1 MTEPFRLTSACVS
14 ASHQGMKRRGF
25 LRAASLT
32 APGVVLGDLL
42 ARQAQAER
50 PRARARSVLVVYAG
64 GGISHHDAFDPK
76 PEAPPEVR
84 GEFSTIQTALSGV
97 AFSEHLPLLARDLDQ
112 FALIRSLHHT
122 QTDHGV
128 SAYLMLRGYAQPDPS
143 FDRPEN
149 QLRANPNIGSH
160 VARLIGPRNGLPAYI
175 CVPGL
180 SYLATVNYYTAG
192 WMGRAFDPFLLKSDP
207 NSNTFEISRL
217 ALSPVVSEDRLAGR
231 RALLGTLANEAQF
244 SGKTVAN
251 VDVQYARAFAALAME
266 STRRAFDIARESE
279 ALRNAYGR
287 TRIGQSCLVARRLI
301 EAGVPFVTVDDDVW
315 DHHGAIFPAL
325 KQRLPEIDTAFSTL
339 LRDLR
344 DRGLLNTTLV
354 LLLTDFGRTPTI
366 NKGAG
371 RDHWPGVFSILA
383 AGAGVRGGQVIGSSD
398 RVGAAPHER
407 PTTPQDVAATL
418 YQALGVEPFQ
428 EYASIDGRL
437 FQMLD
442 RGEVIRELLQASPG

>member
-1 MTEPFRLTSACVS
+1 MTEPFRLTAAFVS
-14 ASHQGMKRRGF
+14 ARGQIMRRRGF
-25 LRAASLT
+25 LSAASL
-32 APGVVLGDLL
+32 AVPGVFLGDLI
-42 ARQAQAER
+42 ARQAQADR
-50 PRARARSVLVVYAG
+50 PRARARSVLVIYAG

-76 PEAPPEVR
+76 PEAPSEVR
-84 GEFSTIQTALSGV
+84 GEFSTIQTALPGI
-97 AFSEHLPLLARDLDQ
+97 AFSEHLPRLARDLDQ
-112 FALIRSLHHT
+112 FTLLRSVHHT

-192 WMGRAFDPFLLKSDP
+192 WMGRPYDPFLLKSDP
-207 NSNTFEISRL
+207 NSTSFEVSRL
-217 ALSPVVSEDRLAGR
+217 ALSPVVSDDRLAAR
-231 RALLGTLANEAQF
+231 RALLGTLTNERQF
-244 SGKTVAN
+244 SGRTVAGM
-251 VDVQYARAFAALAME
+251 DVQYSRAFAALAME
-266 STRRAFDIARESE
+266 TTRRAFDAAREPE
-279 ALRNAYGR
+279 ALRDAYGR

-325 KQRLPEIDTAFSTL
+325 KQRLPELDAAFSSL
-339 LRDLR
+339 LRDLHVR
-344 DRGLLNTTLV
+344 ELLNTTLV

-371 RDHWPGVFSILA
+371 RDHWPGVFSVLA
-383 AGAGVRGGQVIGSSD
+383 AGAGIGGGHVIGSSD
-398 RVGAAPHER
+398 RLGATPHER
-407 PTTPQDVAATL
+407 AITPQDIAATL
-418 YQALGVEPFQ
+418 YEFLGLDPFQ
-428 EYASIDGRL
+428 EYASIDGRV
-437 FQMLD
+437 FRMLD
-442 RGEVIRELLQASPG
+442 RGEAIRELL

>member
-1 MTEPFRLTSACVS
+1 MSRRRL
-14 ASHQGMKRRGF
+14 
-25 LRAASLT
+25 LRAASL
-32 APGVVLGDLL
+32 AIPGACLGDHL
-42 ARQAQAER
+42 ARNAQAGQ
-50 PRARARSVLVVYAG
+50 PRARSVLVVYAG

-76 PEAPPEVR
+76 PDAPAEVR
-84 GEFSTIQTALSGV
+84 GEFSTIQTALPGV
-97 AFSEHLPLLARDLDQ
+97 VFGEHLPLLARDLDRY
-112 FALIRSLHHT
+112 ALVRSVHHT

-160 VARLIGPRNGLPAYI
+160 VARLIGPRKGLPAYI

-192 WMGRAFDPFLLKSDP
+192 WMGRAYDPFLLKSDP
-207 NSNTFEISRL
+207 NSNTFEVSRL
-217 ALSPVVSEDRLAGR
+217 ALSPLVSEDRLAAR
-231 RALLGTLANEAQF
+231 RMLLGTLSKDRQL
-244 SGKTVAN
+244 SGRAATGM
-251 VDVQYARAFAALAME
+251 DIQYSRAFAALAME
-266 STRRAFDIARESE
+266 STRQAFDVAREPESI
-279 ALRNAYGR
+279 RDAYGR

-325 KQRLPEIDTAFSTL
+325 RQRLPELDLTFSTL
-339 LRDLR
+339 LRDLHE
-344 DRGLLNTTLV
+344 RGLLKTTLV

-371 RDHWPGVFSILA
+371 RDHWPGVFSVLA

-398 RVGAAPHER
+398 RLGATPHER
-407 PTTPQDVAATL
+407 PVTPQDFAATL
-418 YQALGVEPFQ
+418 YELMGLDPFQ
-428 EYASIDGRL
+428 EYASIDGRA
-437 FQMLD
+437 FRMLD
-442 RGEVIRELLQASPG
+442 RGETIHELF